1 MHWNF
6 SVKFVVYQSRPRFS
20 WSHQETKRLRSSLD
34 SLLFAKNWRRSTGL
48 DLRNYLRGRQ
58 LRSRAE
64 CQWGTH
70 FPQNCPS
77 WVYLVYLHSVEPLSH
92 WTLPQWLYC
101 KEKILHQGS
110 EMLSCQTS
118 ATALLDLRT
127 AELSPIPMQSN
138 GSGKT
143 ICSLHLRQ
151 PCLDE
156 KCLTFAT
163 VSCHVLGRKDSTR
176 AYTSCLGG
184 LGQCFPIWSMRA
196 AVSSFSIG
204 TFLLISTLET
214 CGIMI
219 MIAYLHIPIYI
230 YVWGGWEGWPK
241 SSHPEMAISRIA
253 ILASQILS

>member
-6 SVKFVVYQSRPRFS
+6 SVKLVVYQSRPRFS

-34 SLLFAKNWRRSTGL
+34 SLLLAKNWRCSTGL

-58 LRSRAE
+58 LWSRAE
-64 CQWGTH
+64 
-70 FPQNCPS
+70 

-118 ATALLDLRT
+118 ATTLLDLRT
-127 AELSPIPMQSN
+127 AELSPIPKQTN

-163 VSCHVLGRKDSTR
+163 VSCHVLGCKDSTR
-176 AYTSCLGG
+176 ASPAITSCLGG
-184 LGQCFPIWSMRA
+184 LGQCFPIWSIRA
-196 AVSSFSIG
+196 AVSSFSIW
-204 TFLLISTLET
+204 TFLLISKRNSTPLDLWDHDYD
-214 CGIMI
+214 CII
-219 MIAYLHIPIYI
+219 LHTYI
-230 YVWGGWEGWPK
+230 YLFTYMCGGDDRGDLNYLIQKWPFRELQ
-241 SSHPEMAISRIA
+241 SYFPRFC
-253 ILASQILS
+253 LN